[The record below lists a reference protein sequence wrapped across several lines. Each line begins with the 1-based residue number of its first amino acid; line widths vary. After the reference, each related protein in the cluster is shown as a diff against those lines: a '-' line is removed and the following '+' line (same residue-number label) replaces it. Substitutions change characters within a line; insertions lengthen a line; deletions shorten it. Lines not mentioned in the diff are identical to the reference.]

1 MRVYV
6 VHPGANFSTADVY
19 TGAVAGLRAL
29 DGVDVYEGRLD
40 TIMEWYELALA
51 AGIAQGTMK
60 AEAAKQINAQR
71 WASAHITQH
80 ILQVWPDLVVVI
92 SGHNYHTQDVRD
104 LRRIGLKVACVL
116 TESPYML
123 DAEALLARQY
133 DAVTTNERLA
143 VPLLR
148 ATNPRATYLPHAFH
162 PAIHTPHVPPDPA
175 KACDVVFIGSMFEE
189 RKRLIESV
197 DWSGITHTVRGYHL
211 DGQTPDVVPN
221 LEAADY
227 YRSARICL
235 NHHRTTTSHGSG
247 QHINAHEA
255 ESLGPRAYEIAA
267 CGGFQLM
274 DDSRPE
280 RFDVFGDC
288 APTYRAGDAS
298 DLERQVRYWLAH
310 EERRAETARAMH
322 QAVQPHSWIRRA
334 GQLLEVLCG

>member
-19 TGAVAGLRAL
+19 AGAVAGLRAL

-40 TIMEWYELALA
+40 TIMEWYESALA
-51 AGIAQGTMK
+51 AGITQGAFK
-60 AEAAKQINAQR
+60 AEAVKGINAQR

-80 ILQVWPDLVVVI
+80 ILQVWPDLVIVI

-104 LRRIGLKVACVL
+104 LRKVGLRVACVL
-116 TESPYML
+116 TEAPYII
-123 DAEALLARQY
+123 DAEMQLALSY
-133 DAVTTNERLA
+133 DAVTTNERRC
-143 VPLLR
+143 VDLLR
-148 ATNPRATYLPHAFH
+148 RVNPRSHYLPHAFH
-162 PAIHTPHVPPDPA
+162 PQVHTPHVPPDPA
-175 KACDVVFIGSMFEE
+175 KACDVVFIGSLFEE
-189 RKRLIESV
+189 RRALLDGV
-197 DWSGITHTVRGYHL
+197 DWSGIRLTKRGYHL

-227 YRSARICL
+227 YRSAAISL
-235 NHHRTTTSHGSG
+235 NHHRTTTSPGSG
-247 QHINAHEA
+247 QHIGMGEA

-288 APTYRAGDAS
+288 APTYRAGDAA
-298 DLERQVRYWLAH
+298 DLERQVRSWLARPD
-310 EERRAETARAMH
+310 ERARVAQAMCA
-322 QAVQPHSWIRRA
+322 AVQPHAWTHRA
-334 GQLLEVLCG
+334 RQLLEVLCG